1 MDPFGD
7 ANLRQMA
14 AENKEKKQ
22 YVQQYII
29 DYQYDEAHFKEYMTY
44 INPEKGDNIDNWTLD
59 ELSACIRDYY
69 VYCDG
74 GAAQEDGQGQNEVGE
89 G

>member
-1 MDPFGD
+1 
-7 ANLRQMA
+7 MA
-14 AENKEKKQ
+14 AEQKEKKQ

-29 DYQYDEAHFKEYMTY
+29 DYQYDETHFKEYMVY
-44 INPEKGDNIDNWTLD
+44 INPEKGDSLDNWTLD

-74 GAAQEDGQGQNEVGE
+74 GA
-89 G
+89 